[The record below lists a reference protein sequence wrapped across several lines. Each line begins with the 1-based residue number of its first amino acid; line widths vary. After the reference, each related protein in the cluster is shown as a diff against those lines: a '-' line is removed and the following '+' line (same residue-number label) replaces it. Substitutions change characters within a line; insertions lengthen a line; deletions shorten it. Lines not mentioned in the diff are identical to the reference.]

1 MFRSCANGAERT
13 LGTLAAKWRAE
24 VWGSPIRH
32 SLSPALHNAAY
43 AALGFSA
50 VYSSREVSGETL
62 AECLHSLA
70 PDFRGV
76 SLTMPLKE
84 AILPLVKDHR
94 GLVDELGAANTIVV
108 DPEGAYLWN
117 TDPAGAAGA
126 LREANIG
133 GVSAAI
139 VLGAGATAR
148 AIVAALPGT
157 GATSITVVSRDAAR
171 AEKTLSYGR
180 SLGLGVEWVDFA
192 NLAQVKSADLVV
204 STLPPG
210 ASVAANI
217 SDELASM
224 AALLDVT
231 YDPWPSELAMRFGAS
246 GAPVVSGKAMLLHQ
260 AVAQIRLFVGG
271 DADVALPGEDSIV
284 AQMRAVVS

>member
-13 LGTLAAKWRAE
+13 LGTLAAEWRAE

-43 AALGFSA
+43 AALGLTA
-50 VYSSREVSGETL
+50 VYSSREVRGETL
-62 AECLHSLA
+62 AEALHSLT

-84 AILPLVKDHR
+84 AILPLVTDHR

-108 DPEGAYLWN
+108 DPAGAYLWN

-126 LREANIG
+126 LREANIE
-133 GVSAAI
+133 GVSKAI

-148 AIVAALPGT
+148 AILAALPGT
-157 GATSITVVSRDAAR
+157 GATSVTVVSRDATR
-171 AEKTLSYGR
+171 AEQTLSYAR
-180 SLGLGVEWVDFA
+180 SLGLGVEWVDFDD
-192 NLAQVKSADLVV
+192 VGHVRSADLVV
-204 STLPPG
+204 STVPPG
-210 ASVAANI
+210 ASAARNI
-217 SDELASM
+217 SAELAST

-231 YDPWPSELAMRFGAS
+231 YAPWPSELAMRFGAS

-271 DADVALPGEDSIV
+271 DAHVALPGEDSIV